1 MLNSSCTFDQIA
13 QLKRLLAHTV
23 SIDTYFGA
31 IGGVEAWE
39 SGMDDLRTFIVNRTA
54 YLDTQLPPLP
64 PTHTKRLWVAVGGC
78 VAAVALVALVGV
90 GVWLY
95 RKRSRSYVPL
105 TQ

>member
-1 MLNSSCTFDQIA
+1 MLNSTCTFDQIA

-23 SIDTYFGA
+23 SIDPYFGA

-39 SGMDDLRTFIVNRTA
+39 SGTDDLRTFIVNRTA

-64 PTHTKRLWVAVGGC
+64 PTHTSRLWVAVGGS
-78 VAAVALVALVGV
+78 VAALALVELM

-95 RKRSRSYVPL
+95 RKRSRSYVTL